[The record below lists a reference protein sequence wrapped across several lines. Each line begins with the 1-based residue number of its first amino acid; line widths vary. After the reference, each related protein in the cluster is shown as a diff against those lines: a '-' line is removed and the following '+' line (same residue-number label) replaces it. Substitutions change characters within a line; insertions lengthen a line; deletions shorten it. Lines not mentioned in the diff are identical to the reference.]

1 MKPKVTQS
9 SNPTAETKIALLLL
23 KIQLLAKSLTL
34 LEFIDLELKVWV
46 RYGTIRLN
54 FEEKYGTKSRAVF

>member
-46 RYGTIRLN
+46 RYDTIK
-54 FEEKYGTKSRAVF
+54 F